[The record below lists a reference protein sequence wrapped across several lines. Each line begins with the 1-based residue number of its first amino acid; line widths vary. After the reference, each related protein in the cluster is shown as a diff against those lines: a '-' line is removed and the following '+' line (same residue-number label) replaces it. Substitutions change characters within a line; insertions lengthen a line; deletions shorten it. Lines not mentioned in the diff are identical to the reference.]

1 MTESSSSG
9 LADVNGG
16 ARTLRKRDDTLA
28 VLLLYGS
35 SAIVL
40 TNFRTT
46 VLISVFFFVC
56 LFVGI
61 LSLSFA
67 NSFFCSNNYLC
78 LTFFFVV
85 VSSSAGVLPS
95 RNVRSLT
102 LLKLVVVVVIV
113 AVLLIG
119 CKRQRENR
127 TETKIEIRSFLS

>member
-1 MTESSSSG
+1 
-9 LADVNGG
+9 
-16 ARTLRKRDDTLA
+16 
-28 VLLLYGS
+28 
-35 SAIVL
+35 
-40 TNFRTT
+40 
-46 VLISVFFFVC
+46 LISVFFFVC

-95 RNVRSLT
+95 RNVRPLT
-102 LLKLVVVVVIV
+102 LLKLVVIVIV
-113 AVLLIG
+113 VVLLIG

-127 TETKIEIRSFLS
+127 TETKIEICSFLS